1 MVILPLPP
9 PAELEALLEAL
20 LGRKV
25 KSAAAAG
32 PPAGKVAVA
41 YYETEPP
48 ETVAAVL
55 LDVPLA
61 AALGCAL
68 SSVPPAVVQ
77 ESAAAGALEAS
88 LSETAGEVMNVVTR
102 FLAARSGLRFVL
114 RGFWC
119 PPVDPPAEKVAAAR
133 GSDEIRAYRLEVAGY
148 GAGQL
153 AFCTL

>member
-1 MVILPLPP
+1 VVILPLPP
-9 PAELEALLEAL
+9 PAELDALLEAL

-32 PPAGKVAVA
+32 PPSGKVALA
-41 YYETEPP
+41 YYETDPAEI
-48 ETVAAVL
+48 AAVVL

-77 ESAAAGALEAS
+77 ESAKAGGLEDS
-88 LSETAGEVMNVVTR
+88 LVENVGEVMNVATR
-102 FLAARSGLRFVL
+102 FLASRSGLRFVL

-119 PPVDPPAEKVAAAR
+119 PPAAVPDDRLAAAR
-133 GSDEIRAYRLEVAGY
+133 GSDEVRAWRVEVAGY
-148 GAGQL
+148 GAGEL
-153 AFCTL
+153 AVCTL

>member
-1 MVILPLPP
+1 VVILPLPP

-41 YYETEPP
+41 YYETDPP
-48 ETVAAVL
+48 EVSAVVL
-55 LDVPLA
+55 LDVSLA

-77 ESAAAGALEAS
+77 ESTKVGALEES
-88 LSETAGEVMNVVTR
+88 LAENVGEVMNVATR
-102 FLAARSGLRFVL
+102 FLSSRSALRFVL
-114 RGFWC
+114 RSFWC
-119 PPVDPPAEKVAAAR
+119 PPTEPPGDKVAAAR
-133 GSDEIRAYRLEVAGY
+133 GSDEVRAYRLEVTGY
-148 GAGQL
+148 GAGVL